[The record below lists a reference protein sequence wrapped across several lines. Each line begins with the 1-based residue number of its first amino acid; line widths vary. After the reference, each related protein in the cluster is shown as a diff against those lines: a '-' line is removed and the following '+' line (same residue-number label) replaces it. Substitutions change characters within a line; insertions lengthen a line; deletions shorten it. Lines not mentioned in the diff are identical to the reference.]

1 YLDVIDI
8 GSRGDFARQ
17 HNQPSVA
24 QGFSRYASVRILGKN
39 GIQNGIGNLVGDLI
53 GMAFGYG
60 FGCEK
65 EVVVCHGDTSCRNTG
80 CPAQRLNE
88 TRCTS
93 DACIAVEIR
102 ARRFSG
108 FFYTPIPE
116 NGMPSLRKL
125 SVNSAID
132 AI

>member
-1 YLDVIDI
+1 
-8 GSRGDFARQ
+8 
-17 HNQPSVA
+17 
-24 QGFSRYASVRILGKN
+24 
-39 GIQNGIGNLVGDLI
+39 
-53 GMAFGYG
+53 
-60 FGCEK
+60 
-65 EVVVCHGDTSCRNTG
+65 
-80 CPAQRLNE
+80 AQRLNE

-108 FFYTPIPE
+108 FFYTPIPG

-132 AI
+132 AILSENTANCFFPLIAQGLLPLHVPGFISFFGMDTAADSACRRQSRGTRNLCLARQIP